1 MATHHRGD
9 DAERRALD
17 AYIKLMRAADSVT
30 AAVQPALAEA
40 GLTLGQFGVL
50 ETLMHLG
57 PLPQHEL
64 ASKLLR
70 SSGNTSV
77 VLANLERAGL
87 VQRRRR
93 NEDRRVQVVSLTP
106 RGQQL
111 IGEIFPRHAASLT
124 RRMAALSPQEQETL
138 GALSRKL
145 GRSTEEAGDGASTR
159 SVGRGVGR
167 RLPEKRQPTTM
178 MMSSRSNG
186 GYR

>member
-1 MATHHRGD
+1 MGTRHQGSEQ
-9 DAERRALD
+9 ERRALD

-30 AAVQPALAEA
+30 GALQPLLAEA
-40 GLTLGQFGVL
+40 GLTLGQLGVL
-50 ETLMHLG
+50 EVLMHLG

-93 NEDRRVQVVSLTP
+93 HEDRRVQVVSLTP

-111 IGEIFPRHAASLT
+111 IGEVFPRHAAALA
-124 RRMAALSPQEQETL
+124 RRMAALSPREQETL
-138 GALSRKL
+138 GALCRKL
-145 GRSTEEAGDGASTR
+145 GLDERASERIVRERAVEAGSGPAPRRGSLALLMASQR
-159 SVGRGVGR
+159 
-167 RLPEKRQPTTM
+167 
-178 MMSSRSNG
+178 NG
-186 GYR
+186 G

>member
-1 MATHHRGD
+1 MATHHRGN

-124 RRMAALSPQEQETL
+124 RRMAALAPQEQEAL
-138 GALSRKL
+138 GALCRTL
-145 GRSTEEAGDGASTR
+145 GRGDGTATSSEGPRAADRDGGRALAQTR
-159 SVGRGVGR
+159 H
-167 RLPEKRQPTTM
+167 PAAM
-178 MMSSRSNG
+178 MMSSITQG

>member
-1 MATHHRGD
+1 MATHHHGNE
-9 DAERRALD
+9 AERRALD

-30 AAVQPALAEA
+30 AVVQPTLAEA

-50 ETLMHLG
+50 EALWHLG

-111 IGEIFPRHAASLT
+111 IGEIFPRHAETLT
-124 RRMAALSPQEQETL
+124 RRMAALAPQEQEAL
-138 GALSRKL
+138 GALCRTL
-145 GRSTEEAGDGASTR
+145 GRGSEEAGNDGSIRAIDR
-159 SVGRGVGR
+159 EVGR
-167 RLPEKRQPTTM
+167 RLPEERQPGTM
-178 MMSSRSNG
+178 MMSSRSDG

>member
-1 MATHHRGD
+1 MGTHYQGTES
-9 DAERRALD
+9 ERRTLD

-30 AAVQPALAEA
+30 LAVLPQLAEA
-40 GLTLGQFGVL
+40 GLTIGQFGVL
-50 ETLMHLG
+50 EALMHLG

-64 ASKLLR
+64 ANKLLR

-93 NEDRRVQVVSLTP
+93 HEDRRVQVVSLTP

-111 IGEIFPRHAASLT
+111 IAEVFPRHAAVLA
-124 RRMAALSPQEQETL
+124 RRMSVLDATELEAL
-138 GALSRKL
+138 GALCRKL
-145 GRSTEEAGDGASTR
+145 GRGGESTR
-159 SVGRGVGR
+159 SSEEESAARSEVHGARA
-167 RLPEKRQPTTM
+167 PRQPLSM
-178 MMSSRSNG
+178 VMSPRARG

>member
-1 MATHHRGD
+1 MGTRHHGSSS
-9 DAERRALD
+9 ERTALD

-30 AAVQPALAEA
+30 AAVQPLLAEV

-50 ETLMHLG
+50 EALFHLG
-57 PLPQHEL
+57 PLAQHDL

-93 NEDRRVQVVSLTP
+93 NEDRRVQIVSLTP

-111 IGEIFPRHAASLT
+111 IEEFFPRHAASLT
-124 RRMAALSPQEQETL
+124 RRMAALSGAEQVVLGRLCRTL
-138 GALSRKL
+138 GRGEATSDTKSNAARAQAHRAAATQIPEGTMARLSKQ
-145 GRSTEEAGDGASTR
+145 G
-159 SVGRGVGR
+159 
-167 RLPEKRQPTTM
+167 EKR
-178 MMSSRSNG
+178 
-186 GYR
+186 

>member
-1 MATHHRGD
+1 MATHHRGND
-9 DAERRALD
+9 VERRALD
-17 AYIKLMRAADSVT
+17 AYLKLMRAADSVT

-50 ETLMHLG
+50 EALMHLG

-64 ASKLLR
+64 AGKLLR

-93 NEDRRVQVVSLTP
+93 NEDRRVQIVSLTP

-111 IGEIFPRHAASLT
+111 IGEVFPRHATRLT
-124 RRMAALSPQEQETL
+124 RRMAALAPQEQEAL
-138 GALSRKL
+138 GALCRTL
-145 GRSTEEAGDGASTR
+145 GRGIGATTDREGPRTADGDRNRNLTR
-159 SVGRGVGR
+159 ARPSAAMV
-167 RLPEKRQPTTM
+167 
-178 MMSSRSNG
+178 MSS
-186 GYR
+186 

>member
-1 MATHHRGD
+1 MGTHHRGSES
-9 DAERRALD
+9 ERRALD

-30 AAVQPALAEA
+30 AVVQPRLAES

-50 ETLMHLG
+50 EALMHLG

-106 RGQQL
+106 RGRQL
-111 IGEIFPRHAASLT
+111 IAEIFPRHATNLA
-124 RRMAALSPQEQETL
+124 RRMAVLSPPELETL
-138 GALSRKL
+138 GALCRKL
-145 GRSTEEAGDGASTR
+145 GRGGDHDRGGERPVAAAGG
-159 SVGRGVGR
+159 GR
-167 RLPEKRQPTTM
+167 PTSRQAATIL
-178 MMSSRSNG
+178 MSSRSQG